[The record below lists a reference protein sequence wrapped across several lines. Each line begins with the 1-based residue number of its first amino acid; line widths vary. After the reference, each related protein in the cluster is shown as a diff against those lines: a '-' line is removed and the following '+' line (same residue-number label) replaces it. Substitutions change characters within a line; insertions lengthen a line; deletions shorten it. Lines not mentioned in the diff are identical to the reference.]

1 MWNKFLENAEG
12 KEIFKAFSYTKQR
25 FLTRLPT
32 LYYDKDNNKEEAISF
47 SQKCNAFYIILFKEP
62 PISEKISLDILKS
75 YIEKYTWPEVKDSE
89 IANAIYQSS
98 KNKAP
103 GPDKISFIII
113 QNAYKNIKNRF
124 NILYKAL
131 IKYRYHPIYQK
142 KATGIILKKPN
153 KEDYSIPKAYR
164 IISLLNCLGKISERI

>member
-1 MWNKFLENAEG
+1 MWNKFLENAKG
-12 KEIFKAFSYTKQR
+12 KEIFKAFLYIKQR

-32 LYYDKDNNKEEAISF
+32 LYYHNKDNKKEEAISF
-47 SQKCNAFYIILFKEP
+47 PEKCNAFYTTLFKEP
-62 PISEKISLDILKS
+62 PISEEISPDILNS
-75 YIEKYTWPEVKDSE
+75 YIEKYTWPEIKDSE

-131 IKYRYHPIYQK
+131 IKYRYHPIY
-142 KATGIILKKPN
+142 
-153 KEDYSIPKAYR
+153 
-164 IISLLNCLGKISERI
+164 